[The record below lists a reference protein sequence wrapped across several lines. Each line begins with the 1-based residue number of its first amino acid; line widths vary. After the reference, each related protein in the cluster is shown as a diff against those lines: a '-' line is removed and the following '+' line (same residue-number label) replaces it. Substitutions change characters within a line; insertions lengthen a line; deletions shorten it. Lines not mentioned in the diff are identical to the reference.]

1 MLNNEDIKIML
12 KKHDDRIKSEMSVT
26 KIVLELQETICD
38 NFCKYRNTVD
48 ENSECEWMRKGH
60 KCPLDRL

>member
-12 KKHDDRIKSEMSVT
+12 KKHDDRIKSEMRISTIIEEVT
-26 KIVLELQETICD
+26 ETICD

-48 ENSECEWMRKGH
+48 VNCECEWMRKGH